1 MAAKKKK
8 NKKKKMVKRVI
19 LGILA
24 VLFIAGGIYAGPKA
38 FAILRMSRIAKA
50 FVDSSTASTFKESKT
65 TLVYDTNGN
74 ELCKIKSSKDMYYI
88 GFSDIPLTLD
98 NAFVVME
105 DRDFYNHDGID
116 YKAIVRAAIVNQK
129 SNEIAQGAS
138 TITQQLARNIFLTQ
152 EVTWQRKIEEIFI
165 AWGLEKKY
173 SKEQIL
179 EFYLNNIYFGNGYYG
194 VEAAAKGYFNKS
206 VSQLTLSEQAFIAA
220 IPNNPSKYNPLTGF
234 DKTLKRRDLIL
245 QQMYEADYISYVD
258 YYMAKGENI
267 VLNQPEQEKEDNS
280 VVTYVRHCATES
292 LMKSTGFSFRDNFS
306 SKEDEESYDS
316 LYDTYYTRCQQ
327 MLLSGGYTVYTSFD
341 MDLQNKLQQAVDD
354 NLAGYT
360 EVSDDGIYK
369 MQGAAVSIDN
379 STGNVVAIVGGRSQD
394 LKAGYTLNRAYQS
407 YRQSGSAI
415 KPLSVYM
422 PYLMRG
428 KTADSIVV
436 DEPIEGGP
444 VNSDGGYWGEMTV
457 RDAVK
462 FSKNTIAWKIY
473 QEITPRAGAAYL
485 LNMDFKKVWYDKDYT
500 AAALGGFTYG
510 VTTEEMAGGYAA
522 IANDGI
528 YRKATCIQRIVGA
541 DGKIVI
547 NEADRGM
554 RVYDSNASRMMTGI
568 LEAVVEPD
576 GTGAAG
582 AVGNAV
588 IAGKTGTTNSNKD
601 MWFCG
606 YSAYYTTAVWIGFD
620 YPKEIQG
627 HNSASYIFK
636 QYMTQVHE
644 NLPRREISIYS
655 DSGQNETQSA
665 TEAETES
672 IQETTEEQQP
682 VTQPQTTT
690 PANGGTTATGGTGS
704 NGGNGSAGGS
714 ATLPATKPTYPPG
727 EWDAPSIGDPDKPAG
742 GGGGDIDVPISG
754 DPDRP
759 AGEKKGFGTNQVP
772 NP

>member
-341 MDLQNKLQQAVDD
+341 MDLQNKLQQAVDG

-528 YRKATCIQRIVGA
+528 YRKSTCIQRIVGA

-554 RVYDSNASRMMTGI
+554 RVYDSNACRMMTGI

-704 NGGNGSAGGS
+704 NGGNGSVGGS

-759 AGEKKGFGTNQVP
+759 AG
-772 NP
+772 

>member
-24 VLFIAGGIYAGPKA
+24 AIFIAGGIYAGPKA

-74 ELCKIKSSKDMYYI
+74 ELCKIKSSKDMYYVD
-88 GFSDIPLTLD
+88 FSDIPLTLD

-457 RDAVK
+457 RDAVN
-462 FSKNTIAWKIY
+462 FS
-473 QEITPRAGAAYL
+473 
-485 LNMDFKKVWYDKDYT
+485 
-500 AAALGGFTYG
+500 
-510 VTTEEMAGGYAA
+510 
-522 IANDGI
+522 
-528 YRKATCIQRIVGA
+528 
-541 DGKIVI
+541 
-547 NEADRGM
+547 
-554 RVYDSNASRMMTGI
+554 
-568 LEAVVEPD
+568 
-576 GTGAAG
+576 
-582 AVGNAV
+582 
-588 IAGKTGTTNSNKD
+588 
-601 MWFCG
+601 
-606 YSAYYTTAVWIGFD
+606 
-620 YPKEIQG
+620 
-627 HNSASYIFK
+627 
-636 QYMTQVHE
+636 
-644 NLPRREISIYS
+644 
-655 DSGQNETQSA
+655 
-665 TEAETES
+665 
-672 IQETTEEQQP
+672 
-682 VTQPQTTT
+682 
-690 PANGGTTATGGTGS
+690 
-704 NGGNGSAGGS
+704 
-714 ATLPATKPTYPPG
+714 
-727 EWDAPSIGDPDKPAG
+727 
-742 GGGGDIDVPISG
+742 
-754 DPDRP
+754 
-759 AGEKKGFGTNQVP
+759 
-772 NP
+772 

>member
-1 MAAKKKK
+1 MTEREKMLAGKLYDCGDSELLAQWHKAK
-8 NKKKKMVKRVI
+8 
-19 LGILA
+19 
-24 VLFIAGGIYAGPKA
+24 
-38 FAILRMSRIAKA
+38 
-50 FVDSSTASTFKESKT
+50 D
-65 TLVYDTNGN
+65 
-74 ELCKIKSSKDMYYI
+74 
-88 GFSDIPLTLD
+88 
-98 NAFVVME
+98 
-105 DRDFYNHDGID
+105 
-116 YKAIVRAAIVNQK
+116 
-129 SNEIAQGAS
+129 
-138 TITQQLARNIFLTQ
+138 LARDYNQTNSAQ
-152 EVTWQRKIEEIFI
+152 
-165 AWGLEKKY
+165 ADEK
-173 SKEQIL
+173 ERIL
-179 EFYLNNIYFGNGYYG
+179 SELLGGKGKNLWITAPFYVDYGNNIYFGNGYYG

-267 VLNQPEQEKEDNS
+267 VLNHTEQEKEDNS

-554 RVYDSNASRMMTGI
+554 RVYDSNASRMITGI

-672 IQETTEEQQP
+672 IQGTTEEQQP

-704 NGGNGSAGGS
+704 NGGNGSVGGS

-742 GGGGDIDVPISG
+742 GGGGDIDVPING

-759 AGEKKGFGTNQVP
+759 AG
-772 NP
+772 

>member
-24 VLFIAGGIYAGPKA
+24 VIFIAGGIYAGPKA

-74 ELCKIKSSKDMYYI
+74 ELCKIKSSKDMYYVD
-88 GFSDIPLTLD
+88 FSDIPLTLD

-280 VVTYVRHCATES
+280 VVTY
-292 LMKSTGFSFRDNFS
+292 
-306 SKEDEESYDS
+306 
-316 LYDTYYTRCQQ
+316 TRCQQ

-394 LKAGYTLNRAYQS
+394 LNAGYTLNSAYQS
-407 YRQSGSAI
+407 DRQSGSAI

-554 RVYDSNASRMMTGI
+554 RVYDSNASRMITGI

-704 NGGNGSAGGS
+704 NGGNGSVGGS

-759 AGEKKGFGTNQVP
+759 AG
-772 NP
+772 

>member
-485 LNMDFKKVWYDKDYT
+485 LNMDLKKVWYDKDYT

-704 NGGNGSAGGS
+704 NGGNGSVGGS

-759 AGEKKGFGTNQVP
+759 AG
-772 NP
+772 